1 MFSHVWQEPCHVQI
15 GAAVNLEVDIVG
27 KYVERMMKGYNASVT
42 SLAWR
47 VLLKVFSIFWC
58 IADKLPICCPMEGT
72 KVQYTVVDVKTL
84 CILQLHLCFWMI
96 LLCIVPW
103 SKIYSKLYAKY
114 VPLAGCYGAG
124 NLWVFTWL
132 CSYKLIT
139 EGVAVTLSPYCCLC
153 GMNVYWFRS
162 GSGLRGALVQRC
174 DVFIM
179 LVMDLSSVLI
189 DF

>member
-58 IADKLPICCPMEGT
+58 IADNLPICCPMEGT
-72 KVQYTVVDVKTL
+72 KVQYTAVDVKTL

-96 LLCIVPW
+96 LLCIEPL
-103 SKIYSKLYAKY
+103 SKIVPSFMLNMFLLLDVMVQAIYEYSFD
-114 VPLAGCYGAG
+114 C
-124 NLWVFTWL
+124 
-132 CSYKLIT
+132 
-139 EGVAVTLSPYCCLC
+139 VAT
-153 GMNVYWFRS
+153 
-162 GSGLRGALVQRC
+162 
-174 DVFIM
+174 
-179 LVMDLSSVLI
+179 SS
-189 DF
+189 